1 MKSPFRRRRRP
12 KGRRMARSKAFQPE
26 AKAREP
32 EVIDW
37 PKDGTGRSMMAALR
51 GDADGG
57 AGFASGMFADLH
69 AAFSGAKRIQIE
81 VEESEKMRRADD
93 LHQEGAPRDDLDS
106 GVIRIRRAAPEKD

>member
-1 MKSPFRRRRRP
+1 MKSPFRRRKRL
-12 KGRRMARSKAFQPE
+12 KGRRR
-26 AKAREP
+26 AKPKVVEPKVVEP

-37 PKDGTGRSMMAALR
+37 PKDGAGRSMMSALR

-81 VEESEKMRRADD
+81 VEESQKTRRADN

-106 GVIRIRRAAPEKD
+106 GVIRIRRSAPGDEK

>member
-1 MKSPFRRRRRP
+1 VRSPFRRRKRP
-12 KGRRMARSKAFQPE
+12 KSRVRPARPTAV
-26 AKAREP
+26 EP

-37 PKDGTGRSMMAALR
+37 PADGTGKSMMSALR

-69 AAFSGAKRIQIE
+69 AAFNGAKKIQIE

-93 LHQEGAPRDDLDS
+93 LHQEGKGTLRDDLDS
-106 GVIRIRRAAPEKD
+106 GVIRIRRSKPRDDQ

>member
-1 MKSPFRRRRRP
+1 V
-12 KGRRMARSKAFQPE
+12 AV
-26 AKAREP
+26 EP

-37 PKDGTGRSMMAALR
+37 PKDGTGRSMMSALR

-69 AAFSGAKRIQIE
+69 AAFNGAKKIQIE

-93 LHQEGAPRDDLDS
+93 LHQEGKPRDDLDS
-106 GVIRIRRAAPEKD
+106 GVIRIRRTAPQDGA

>member
-1 MKSPFRRRRRP
+1 VV
-12 KGRRMARSKAFQPE
+12 
-26 AKAREP
+26 EP

-37 PKDGTGRSMMAALR
+37 PADGTGRSMMSALR

-69 AAFSGAKRIQIE
+69 AAFNGAKKIQIE

-93 LHQEGAPRDDLDS
+93 LHQEGRVRDDLDS
-106 GVIRIRRAAPEKD
+106 GVIRIRRSAPRDEG